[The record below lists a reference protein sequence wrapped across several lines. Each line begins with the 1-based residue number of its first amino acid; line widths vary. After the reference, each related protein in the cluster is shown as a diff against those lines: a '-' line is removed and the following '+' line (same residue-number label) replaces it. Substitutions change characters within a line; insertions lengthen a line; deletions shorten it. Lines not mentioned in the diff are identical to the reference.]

1 MFMLN
6 QDLTELEQ
14 NSVEQELNIPP
25 PHKTS
30 NCSAISF
37 FPLISKCHQEQKM
50 KGFLDL
56 LEF

>member
-25 PHKTS
+25 PQDFQLFSH
-30 NCSAISF
+30 
-37 FPLISKCHQEQKM
+37 L
-50 KGFLDL
+50 FLSPYIQVSSGT
-56 LEF
+56 ENERVP